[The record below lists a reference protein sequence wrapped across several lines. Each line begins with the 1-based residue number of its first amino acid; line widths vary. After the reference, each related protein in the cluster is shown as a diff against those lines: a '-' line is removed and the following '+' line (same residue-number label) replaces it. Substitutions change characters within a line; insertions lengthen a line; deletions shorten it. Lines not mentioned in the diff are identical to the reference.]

1 MSVNTAGA
9 PNNVVQDD
17 GTCRATTQFKLC
29 IHVSLVSRIL
39 ILIVICCSYT
49 TRLPNCSDILHK
61 LNLDPGHLY
70 KRVRL
75 ILIHVVQP

>member
-1 MSVNTAGA
+1 MSVSTAGA

-17 GTCRATTQFKLC
+17 GTCRATTRLKLC

-49 TRLPNCSDILHK
+49 TRPPNCSDILHK
-61 LNLDPGHLY
+61 LSPGPGHLY
-70 KRVRL
+70 KRLQL
-75 ILIHVVQP
+75 ILVHVVQP